1 MPRVFNAKNSTIGY
15 AIEADQASMVLFSKS
30 HQNQITRVTFKAAGD
45 SWVTSWLPKRFTT
58 YAYWLG
64 YYVSN
69 AWRDL
74 KKSLLGKALPF
85 VGFTPPGGGISKP
98 PPRYR
103 RSSAPLPTNPQKMMT
118 AARGARAVGYAY
130 GKAGAARVVITIPIG
145 HAVQPNTIRAFTTIP
160 ELEVATMAGVAAKT
174 FASLMDGAQVIENP
188 REGAPSRTLQ
198 GANLPLRPLGV
209 TPRKS
214 VAA

>member
-1 MPRVFNAKNSTIGY
+1 MARVFSTKNSTIGY

-45 SWVTSWLPKRFTT
+45 SWIVSWLPKRFSM
-58 YAYWLG
+58 YAYSLG

-74 KKSLLGKALPF
+74 KKGLLGKAIPF

-98 PPRYR
+98 PPRYK
-103 RSSAPLPTNPQKMMT
+103 RSDKPLPTNPQKMMT
-118 AARGARAVGYAY
+118 ATKGARAVGYAY
-130 GKAGAARVVITIPIG
+130 GKAGSARVIISIPIG

-160 ELEVATMAGVAAKT
+160 ELEIATMAGVAAKT
-174 FASLMDGAQVIENP
+174 FASLMDGAQVIEATK
-188 REGAPSRTLQ
+188 EGAPTRTLQ
-198 GANLPLRPLGV
+198 GANLPIRPLGV